1 MEEEGFVFETGK
13 LFYNPNMRFS
23 RSFGSL
29 SVGAIGNRESGLRG
43 GRRNVDDRI
52 GEDISVLDGFA
63 ASGIRGLRYA
73 KENRNVKSVT
83 LLDIWKIAPA
93 IIEKN
98 AKKNKI
104 KNAEAFNADFNEFA
118 IKNQFDFIEIDPFGT
133 PIQFLNNAFYS
144 FRKSRGGYISLTATD
159 VAVLCGENTKACLKK
174 YGAKNLR
181 NEFTHEIGT
190 RVLLKKIGDFAS
202 QFDFGMEPLYSIS
215 DRHYIKILLKI
226 TRSAEK
232 ASEIPRTLGY
242 VSYCFHCGYRETGKF
257 PNRVC
262 GNCKKDMDYAGPLWL
277 GELHERKFLAKMK
290 KLNEKRDYADKKELD
305 KTLDLLIGEAG
316 MPAFYYEMHDLCARL
331 RVERIP
337 RIDEFIS
344 ELRKKGF
351 RAVRTHFCEKGIKTD
366 AGLKEIEALLQNGE
380 I

>member
-1 MEEEGFVFETGK
+1 MEEEGFVFETDK

-29 SVGAIGNRESGLRG
+29 SVGAIGKK
-43 GRRNVDDRI
+43 I
-52 GEDISVLDGFA
+52 TVLDGFA

-73 KENRNVKSVT
+73 KENKNVKKTV
-83 LLDIWKIAPA
+83 LLDIWKIAPG

-98 AKKNKI
+98 AKENKV
-104 KNAEAFNADFNEFA
+104 KNAEAHNADFNEFV
-118 IKNQFDFIEIDPFGT
+118 IKNRFDFIEIDPFGS
-133 PIQFLNNAFYS
+133 PIHYLNNAFYS

-181 NEFTHEIGT
+181 NEFTHEVGV

-232 ASEIPRTLGY
+232 ASEIPRTMGY

-262 GNCKKDMDYAGPLWL
+262 KNCRKDMDYAGPLWL
-277 GELHERKFLAKMK
+277 GELHNKKFLAKMK
-290 KLNEKRDYADKKELD
+290 KINAKRDYADKKELE
-305 KTLDLLIGEAG
+305 KTLDLLMGEVG
-316 MPAFYYEMHDLCARL
+316 MPAFYYEIHDLCSRL
-331 RVERIP
+331 KVERIP
-337 RIDEFIS
+337 KIDGFIAQ
-344 ELRKKGF
+344 LRKNGF
-351 RAVRTHFCEKGIKTD
+351 TAVRTHFCEKGIKTD
-366 AGLKEIEALLQNGE
+366 AGIKEIEE
-380 I
+380 IILN